1 LPSLPGAGRRTWPK
15 PKAKAKAAAAVT
27 DALDDG
33 IAADVEQR
41 WELLG
46 ALGFTKGRVLN
57 KTLLLTELTARQNCY
72 CFKG

>member
-33 IAADVEQR
+33 IAAD
-41 WELLG
+41 
-46 ALGFTKGRVLN
+46 A
-57 KTLLLTELTARQNCY
+57 
-72 CFKG
+72 